1 MMILYRKSY
10 DNSMRI
16 NCTAINK
23 EKTISILNGMLTVK
37 ILCLAFGR
45 NRGKVTKVVV
55 FAAVW
60 YGFEVFGIS
69 AGGDADA
76 GDLSLLCHIY
86 CLLFLYNGTIGK
98 LVPGDPAAFFYK
110 SDDPFGIGIR
120 LRDLIQGLLC
130 KFLPKVVL
138 SIFIAPLR

>member
-45 NRGKVTKVVV
+45 NRGQVTEIVIL
-55 FAAVW
+55 AAIGD
-60 YGFEVFGIS
+60 GFQVFGIS
-69 AGGDADA
+69 PVGDTDTS
-76 GDLSLLCHIY
+76 DLALFCHIY
-86 CLLFLYNGTIGK
+86 CLLFFHNGIVGK
-98 LVPGDPAAFFYK
+98 LIPGDPAACLYK
-110 SDDPFGIGIR
+110 SDDPLRVGICLGN
-120 LRDLIQGLLC
+120 LI
-130 KFLPKVVL
+130 
-138 SIFIAPLR
+138 